1 MTNGVLK
8 DKKTENILLEV
19 GKKLIEANIAFNCV
33 SEYYNKLNKYEITI
47 YIRNEYI
54 DDLQEIADT
63 IDLKYDIKMDIN
75 KFSIS
80 KDLTIKKSLYDII

>member
-1 MTNGVLK
+1 MTDGILK

-33 SEYYNKLNKYEITI
+33 SEYYKIVNKYEITI
-47 YIRNEYI
+47 YIKNEYI
-54 DDLQEIADT
+54 DDIQQIADT
-63 IDLKYDIKMDIN
+63 IDLKYGIKMDIS